1 MSPSIRAFAAPTAL
15 DAGTSTPS
23 RLPSAADGLRPF
35 AEFNLGDARS
45 ASPGQ
50 EQPRLSPSR
59 EETRE
64 PKPAADSDNTT
75 VEDAEERR
83 PARRPKADEETDA
96 TVTDLLAW
104 PCAAP
109 AVSLPITDEKSAHDG
124 DDSDDQAESGA
135 MEVTDRGVSDTI
147 QVPVPSPD
155 VSIAAESIADTQ
167 ATSTESATADA
178 ALLAGQDAPFA
189 DPKPTATAVDA
200 PTENP
205 FPTTARFTSEADST
219 ALAGRWSPISGLEP
233 VGQTESEN
241 DSVTPAPA
249 RGTSAADEVV
259 EVKSWFQQDE
269 FAGSP
274 ADRPVSAVGL
284 LRGGSQDLSS
294 EREGRRSD
302 SSHVAP
308 LLADPFRPASEPAA
322 AEVELPAPL
331 DVPATLTPLIQE
343 QAVRLRH
350 ASLQSLEVVLR
361 PDGQTELHLQLTQHA
376 GQIEATVRCDRGDA
390 EKFGGGWAKLQESLA
405 SQGIR
410 LAPLAE
416 SSMSSA
422 GDHSHRQPATP
433 QPAPELPSPRWQ
445 ATAAKSPLAQTHTM
459 PKPATVLPAF
469 AAGRRTLESW
479 A

>member
-35 AEFNLGDARS
+35 AEFNLGDAS
-45 ASPGQ
+45 STPPGH
-50 EQPRLSPSR
+50 EQPGLKPNR
-59 EETRE
+59 EENRE
-64 PKPAADSDNTT
+64 TKPAADADNTT
-75 VEDAEERR
+75 VEDADERR
-83 PARRPKADEETDA
+83 PVRRPKADEETDA
-96 TVTDLLAW
+96 AATDLLAW

-109 AVSLPITDEKSAHDG
+109 AVSVPITDEKSAHDG
-124 DDSDDQAESGA
+124 DTSDDQTESGA
-135 MEVTDRGVSDTI
+135 LVVTDRGASDTL
-147 QVPVPSPD
+147 QVPVPNPD
-155 VSIAAESIADTQ
+155 VSIAAESVADTR
-167 ATSTESATADA
+167 TTPTESASADA

-189 DPKPTATAVDA
+189 DPIPTVTAANA

-205 FPTTARFTSEADST
+205 FQTTTRLTSEADFT
-219 ALAGRWSPISGLEP
+219 ALTGRWSPISELEP

-274 ADRPVSAVGL
+274 ADRPRSAVGL
-284 LRGGSQDLSS
+284 SRGGSRDFSS
-294 EREGRRSD
+294 EREARRSD
-302 SSHVAP
+302 SSLVAP
-308 LLADPFRPASEPAA
+308 LLADPFRTASEPAA

-410 LAPLAE
+410 LAPLTE

-433 QPAPELPSPRWQ
+433 QPPPEAPAPRWP
-445 ATAAKSPLAQTHTM
+445 TASAKSGLAPSRVPSSTT
-459 PKPATVLPAF
+459 PVLPAL
-469 AAGRRTLESW
+469 AATRRTLESW